1 MTFEQQQE
9 AIKLLNKIY
18 SDIDNVRWYESREF
32 EKVKVTSQLIDDFL
46 TVIEA
51 EQQQRKMEEQS

>member
-32 EKVKVTSQLIDDFL
+32 EKVKVTWQLIDDFL